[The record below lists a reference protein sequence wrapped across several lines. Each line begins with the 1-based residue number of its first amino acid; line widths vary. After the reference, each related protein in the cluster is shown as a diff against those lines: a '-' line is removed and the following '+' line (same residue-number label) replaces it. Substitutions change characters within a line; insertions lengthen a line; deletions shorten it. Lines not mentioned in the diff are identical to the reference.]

1 MQSTTWSHKNVN
13 YLVTGGAGFIGT
25 NIVQELIRRGERVRV
40 MDNFSTGKRENLSEF
55 EGLVDLFEGDVRSYH
70 IVREAVDGIDVVLHQ
85 AALPS
90 VPRSIRDPITTNEV
104 NVVGTLN
111 VLQAA
116 RDAGVKRV
124 VFASSSS
131 VYGDNPE
138 LPKRE
143 TLMPSPLSPY
153 AVSKLAGEQYCLAF
167 SKIYKME
174 TICLRY
180 FNVFGPRQDP
190 TSAYAAVFPRFI
202 TSAAA
207 GQDLVI
213 YGDGEQ
219 SRDFTFVANVVD
231 ANIRASVADCPPGT
245 VVNIAC
251 GQTYSLNNLVKQL
264 GTILGKEIKVRHDDP
279 RPGDV
284 KHSLASIERARQLL
298 GYEPN
303 VTMPQGL
310 QRTVAWYLE
319 AHTRRG
325 RNT

>member
-1 MQSTTWSHKNVN
+1 VN

-25 NIVQELIRRGERVRV
+25 NIVEELVKKGENVRV

-55 EGLVDLFEGDVRSYH
+55 LASVELVEGDVRSYH
-70 IVREAVDGIDVVLHQ
+70 IVREAVEGIDVILHE

-90 VPRSIRDPITTNEV
+90 VPRSIRDPLTTNEV
-104 NVVGTLN
+104 NVIGTLN

-116 RDAGVKRV
+116 RDARVKRI

-143 TLMPSPLSPY
+143 SLKPSPLSPY
-153 AVSKLAGEQYCLAF
+153 AVSKLAGEQYCQAF

-190 TSAYAAVFPRFI
+190 SSAYAAVIPKFI
-202 TSAAA
+202 QAAVS
-207 GQDLVI
+207 DTVPVI

-219 SRDFTFVANVVD
+219 SRDFTFVSNVVD
-231 ANIRASVADCPPGT
+231 ANLRAASADCPPGT
-245 VVNIAC
+245 VMNIAC
-251 GQTYSLNNLVKQL
+251 GQTMSLNTLVKHL
-264 GTILGKEIKVRHDDP
+264 GGILNKNIKPRYEQA

-284 KHSLASIERARQLL
+284 LHSLASIETAQKML
-298 GYEPN
+298 GYVPRVAMAE
-303 VTMPQGL
+303 GL
-310 QRTVAWYLE
+310 QRTVAWYL
-319 AHTRRG
+319 G
-325 RNT
+325 RQSASGVNA

>member
-1 MQSTTWSHKNVN
+1 VN

-25 NIVQELIRRGERVRV
+25 NIVEELVKKGENVRV

-55 EGLVDLFEGDVRSYH
+55 LASVELVEGDVRSYH
-70 IVREAVDGIDVVLHQ
+70 IVREAVEGIDVILHE

-90 VPRSIRDPITTNEV
+90 VPRSIRDPLTTNEV
-104 NVVGTLN
+104 NVIGTLN

-116 RDAGVKRV
+116 RDARVKRI

-143 TLMPSPLSPY
+143 SLKPSPLSPY
-153 AVSKLAGEQYCLAF
+153 AVSKLAGEQYCQAF

-190 TSAYAAVFPRFI
+190 SSAYAAVIPKFI
-202 TSAAA
+202 QAAVS
-207 GQDLVI
+207 DTVPVI

-219 SRDFTFVANVVD
+219 SRDFTFVSNIVD
-231 ANIRASVADCPPGT
+231 ANLRAASADCPPGT
-245 VVNIAC
+245 VMNIAC
-251 GQTYSLNNLVKQL
+251 GQTMSLNTLVKHL
-264 GTILGKEIKVRHDDP
+264 GGILNTNIKPRYEQA

-284 KHSLASIERARQLL
+284 LHSLASIETAQKML
-298 GYEPN
+298 GYVPRVAMAE
-303 VTMPQGL
+303 GL
-310 QRTVAWYLE
+310 QRTVAWYL
-319 AHTRRG
+319 G
-325 RNT
+325 RQSASGVNA

>member
-1 MQSTTWSHKNVN
+1 VA

-25 NIVQELIRRGERVRV
+25 NIVEELLRRGESVRV

-55 EGLVDLFEGDVRSYH
+55 LGSVEVVEGDVRSYH
-70 IVREAVDGIDVVLHQ
+70 IVREAVDGIDIILHQ

-90 VPRSIRDPITTNEV
+90 VPRSIQDPLTTNEV

-116 RDAGVKRV
+116 RDARVKRIV
-124 VFASSSS
+124 CASSSS

-143 TLMPSPLSPY
+143 TLKPSPLSPY
-153 AVSKLAGEQYCLAF
+153 AVSKLAGEQYCQAF

-174 TICLRY
+174 SVCLRY

-190 TSAYAAVFPRFI
+190 SSAYSAVIPRFI
-202 TSAAA
+202 QCAMSN
-207 GQDLVI
+207 LVPVI

-219 SRDFTFVANVVD
+219 SRDFTYVSNIGD
-231 ANIRASVADCPPGT
+231 ANIRAATAECPPGT
-245 VVNIAC
+245 VMNIAC
-251 GQTYSLNNLVKQL
+251 GQTTSLNSLLKQL
-264 GTILGKEIKVRHDDP
+264 GGVLKKNITARYEES

-284 KHSLASIERARQLL
+284 KHSQASIETAQKML
-298 GYEPN
+298 GYAPRVGMAE
-303 VTMPQGL
+303 GL
-310 QRTVAWYLE
+310 QRTVAWYLGQH
-319 AHTRRG
+319 AASGPRA
-325 RNT
+325 